1 MRRGYELYEQLKDAI
16 SPELILEEMI
26 RIIPDDQVYDI
37 LKQVKI
43 NFDIDV

>member
-1 MRRGYELYEQLKDAI
+1 MLRGYELYMKLMDSI
-16 SPELILEEMI
+16 SPELILEEMT
-26 RIIPDDQVYDI
+26 RIIPDDQLYDI